1 MVRYDSLAFAG
12 FTASAS
18 WGDKY
23 LWDAALSYTNDFGDF
38 HVVAKA
44 GYGSSNDPGTTLED
58 ITASGTATTYVTG
71 GSPCISWLLRLYGG
85 WGGQSVDTSHVFPA
99 GTAFVQ
105 DSSFWNVQPGIE
117 HKWLP
122 LGTTTIFGEYR
133 RDDPG
138 SNPDKT
144 VDASINF

>member
-1 MVRYDSLAFAG
+1 MGRAMILERRWRILLPRARRPPMCDRRLALHIVA
-12 FTASAS
+12 AAP
-18 WGDKY
+18 
-23 LWDAALSYTNDFGDF
+23 LW
-38 HVVAKA
+38 
-44 GYGSSNDPGTTLED
+44 
-58 ITASGTATTYVTG
+58 
-71 GSPCISWLLRLYGG
+71 RL
-85 WGGQSVDTSHVFPA
+85 GGQSVDTSHVFPA

-133 RDDPG
+133 HDDPG

>member
-1 MVRYDSLAFAG
+1 MS
-12 FTASAS
+12 
-18 WGDKY
+18 
-23 LWDAALSYTNDFGDF
+23 
-38 HVVAKA
+38 
-44 GYGSSNDPGTTLED
+44 
-58 ITASGTATTYVTG
+58 
-71 GSPCISWLLRLYGG
+71 
-85 WGGQSVDTSHVFPA
+85 

-133 RDDPG
+133 HDDPG